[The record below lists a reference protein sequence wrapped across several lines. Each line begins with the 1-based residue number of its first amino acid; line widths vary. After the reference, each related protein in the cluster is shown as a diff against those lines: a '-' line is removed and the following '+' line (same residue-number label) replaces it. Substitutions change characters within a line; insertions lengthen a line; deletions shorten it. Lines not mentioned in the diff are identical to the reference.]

1 MDHLEMVEKLRA
13 HADVGYE
20 EARAA
25 LEETE
30 WDLLD
35 AVVLLERQGKT
46 RPGGASYTTREKP
59 REEERPCG
67 RRRDCHHHADRFFAW
82 LGDLFT
88 KGSRNMLEVSR
99 GGSVVMT
106 IPVLVFVL
114 LLVLAFWIVIPLLI
128 IGLFCGCRFALRGP
142 EVEREEV
149 NRVIGK
155 ASDMAEDIKQE
166 FTRETRESKE

>member
-25 LEETE
+25 LEETD

-46 RPGGASYTTREKP
+46 RPGGAAYTTKETAREAENSPK
-59 REEERPCG
+59 RG
-67 RRRDCHHHADRFFAW
+67 RADRFFTW

-88 KGSRNMLEVSR
+88 KGGRNMLEVSR
-99 GGSVVMT
+99 GGSVVLT

-114 LLVLAFWIVIPLLI
+114 LLLLAFWVVIPLLI
-128 IGLFCGCRFALRGP
+128 VGLFCGCRFALRGP
-142 EVEREEV
+142 ELEREEV

-155 ASDMAEDIKQE
+155 ASDVVEGIKQE
-166 FTRETRESKE
+166 FTREAGENRE